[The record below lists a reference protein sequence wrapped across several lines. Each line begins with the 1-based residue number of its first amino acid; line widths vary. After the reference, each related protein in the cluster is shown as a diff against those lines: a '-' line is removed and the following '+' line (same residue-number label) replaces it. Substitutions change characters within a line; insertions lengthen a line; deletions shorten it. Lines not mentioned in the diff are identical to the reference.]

1 MMRGTCSHSRC
12 EGNSHSDA
20 RRSCCKAW
28 YTGLAKRVVSA
39 QFFLTMRI
47 IRFVSLALGASILAS
62 PVAAQIIGGRVVDHS
77 THLPAGSLTVLVL
90 GDSDRVVARTETDAA
105 GVFYVS
111 LPARGQVHIR
121 FALDSA
127 NTYDSDPITV
137 GAEAFVQRE
146 FIVPLLKFYFEFQV
160 ERQVT
165 TAPGSPQPRYPE
177 TLKNANIEGEVL
189 AQFIVDTMGR
199 AEMVT
204 FKVLK
209 STHAGFTQSVM
220 NVLPTMKFTPA
231 EYRGVKVRQMV
242 QQPFTFALTGFP
254 TIIESRPPST
264 RRFPTPI
271 SPPP

>member
-12 EGNSHSDA
+12 EG
-20 RRSCCKAW
+20 
-28 YTGLAKRVVSA
+28 
-39 QFFLTMRI
+39 QFPFRCEKIVLQGMAHGAGEAGGECPVFLTMLTVRL
-47 IRFVSLALGASILAS
+47 VSLALGASILAS
-62 PVAAQIIGGRVVDHS
+62 PVAAQIVGGRVVDHS

-111 LPARGQVHIR
+111 LPAGGQVHIR

-127 NTYDSDPITV
+127 NTYDSDPIAV

-209 STHAGFTQSVM
+209 SSHAGFTQSVM
-220 NVLPTMKFTPA
+220 NVLPTMKFNPA
-231 EYRGVKVRQMV
+231 E
-242 QQPFTFALTGFP
+242 
-254 TIIESRPPST
+254 
-264 RRFPTPI
+264 
-271 SPPP
+271 